1 MRLGGAALAVA
12 LLAATDVAALEKIT
26 VVVPSVAS
34 NVAQLVAAQDKGY
47 FKEEGFDVEFSVAA
61 GAAATSALIAGSVP
75 YSAAPS
81 SAVTAILRGAD
92 IRVILISHS
101 RAPYTL
107 HSLVPEI
114 KTLADMKG
122 RMVNITTRG
131 GTQEIAV
138 IMLLDKHKLPRDFVG
153 FSPMGFGAER
163 IAGLLSGTQ
172 QIAILSRADAGQ
184 LRDAGKLSQGH
195 LLADVN
201 RELILP
207 TGGLAI
213 TSQELAANR
222 ERAKRFLR
230 AAWKGTQFIMTHR
243 EATYDLMHKRTPRAS
258 RATIVEDVDGAVED
272 LDSDGEAPLD
282 EAQKELA
289 VRAEMMKIPADKAT
303 PADKVY
309 DFTLI
314 REMIRELKD
323 WKPAL

>member
-1 MRLGGAALAVA
+1 LRKFLSLVAASVLISAEA
-12 LLAATDVAALEKIT
+12 AALEKIQVT
-26 VVVPSVAS
+26 VPSVAS
-34 NVAQLVAAQDKGY
+34 NIAQLIAAQDKGY
-47 FKEEGFDVEFSVAA
+47 FREEGFDVEFSVAA
-61 GAAATSALIAGSVP
+61 GAAATSALISGSVP

-92 IRVILISHS
+92 LKIILISHS

-107 HSLVPEI
+107 RSLVPEI

-122 RMVNITTRG
+122 KMVNITTRG

-138 IMLLDKHKLPRDFVG
+138 IMLLDKHGLPRDHVG

-172 QIAILSRADAGQ
+172 HIAILSRSDAGQ

-195 LLADVN
+195 LLSDVN
-201 RELILP
+201 KELILP

-213 TSQELAANR
+213 TTQELAANR
-222 ERAKRFLR
+222 ERARKFLR

-243 EATYDLMHKRTPRAS
+243 EATYDLMQKRTPRAS

-289 VRAEMMKIPADKAT
+289 VRAEMMKIPADKVT
-303 PADKVY
+303 PAEKVY
-309 DFTLI
+309 DFSLI
-314 REMIRELKD
+314 REVIRELRD
-323 WKPAL
+323 WKPTL